1 MPLKG
6 PLPPQRLG
14 FLPTREFWELAMY
27 TPLLSLSCVG
37 YICLIS
43 ALAHLVGVSVTAFT
57 WWHHVLLACVLSE
70 VWSGIFELGC
80 RRVLRRLS
88 RARLPA

>member
-1 MPLKG
+1 MRFKA

-14 FLPTREFWELAMY
+14 FLPTEAFWELAIC
-27 TPLLSLSCVG
+27 TPLFSLSLVG
-37 YICLIS
+37 YLWLLA
-43 ALAHLVGVSVTAFT
+43 ALAWLLGVGSFT
-57 WWHHVLLACVLSE
+57 WWQHVLLAFTLSE

-88 RARLPA
+88 RPRLPA